1 MSADDGMRR
10 SVVVHGTIVPANGG
24 RALEEARGT
33 VRMAQD
39 ELYGPGFR
47 WNGRRRMTWLEVTK
61 GGRSQINIRLDRDQA
76 LTLAETVIGSAGGTG
91 LLTREQAITRAAA
104 MIRAWGITREELD
117 GELVIQTLA
126 GT

>member
-47 WNGRRRMTWLEVTK
+47 WSGRRRMTWLEVTK
-61 GGRSQINIRLDRDQA
+61 GGRTQVNIRLDRDQA
-76 LTLAETVIGSAGGTG
+76 LTLAETVIGSADGTG
-91 LLTREQAITRAAA
+91 LLTKDQAITRVAA
-104 MIRAWGITREELD
+104 MIRAWGITRDELD

-126 GT
+126 GK